1 MKRLMK
7 PAHTVKPQ
15 SHRGVTLVEV
25 LMSLMIMS
33 IGMSAVAV
41 LFPISVLRSIQATQ
55 LTNAA
60 ILKHKAE
67 ATVLMNRRLVF
78 DPDGDGNLGEHIRN
92 QTELRYI
99 VDPVGYYD
107 LATGGE
113 TYSVY
118 PTLSNANDP
127 TLPNDNALR
136 GLADWF
142 GNVDTNN
149 DGVPEPFPALPR
161 FDGGVRTSTITP
173 PAAVPAFPGGM
184 SPTGGDPEEARALR
198 YLAAALSRQGDGWET
213 VVDAVPVEFLFADG
227 SSGPVAAAGSAIV
240 GLRVGNDVDLSDVFT
255 AQAATPTIG
264 STRLIADPEVCRVVV
279 FSLDQTFSFVLP
291 LIAVDDATKRVIW
304 SEDVNFSGA
313 PDALED
319 VNRNGVLEFH
329 PLPSEFVGT
338 LSGQFEI
345 GRVLLQTSKTNDYN
359 WLLTVRRGQDGQVR
373 GVDVV
378 ITHNTGVMADD
389 ERMFPAS
396 FPAGGTAIAVLK
408 ASGLTRAGDVAEPPI
423 RKSGYVLDVENA
435 RWYRVSNYID
445 STVTVGAVTGPGYL
459 VDLEGQ
465 VVESSLDG
473 AAMFLPSVI
482 DVYPMG
488 SVPVPPE
495 LNIVP

>member
-7 PAHTVKPQ
+7 PALVVSPLHQ
-15 SHRGVTLVEV
+15 RGVTLVEV

-67 ATVLMNRRLVF
+67 ATVLMNGRLVF
-78 DPDGDGNLGEHIRN
+78 DPDGDGNAGEHIRN
-92 QTELRYI
+92 PTELRYI

-107 LATGGE
+107 LATAGE
-113 TYSVY
+113 TYSLY
-118 PTLSNANDP
+118 PTLSNANDS

-142 GNVDTNN
+142 GNVDTDN

-161 FDGGVRTSTITP
+161 YDGGVRTGTISTT
-173 PAAVPAFPGGM
+173 FTGGM
-184 SPTGGDPEEARALR
+184 SPTAGDPEEARALR
-198 YLAAALSRQGDGWET
+198 YLAAALSRQGDAWET
-213 VVDAVPVEFLFADG
+213 VLDTVPVEFLFSDG
-227 SSGPVAAAGSAIV
+227 SSGSTAAAGATIV
-240 GLRVGNDVDLSDVFT
+240 GVRVGNDVDLTDVFT
-255 AQAATPTIG
+255 AQAATPTIAG
-264 STRLIADPEVCRVVV
+264 TRLIADPEVCRVVV
-279 FSLDQTFSFVLP
+279 FSLDQTFSFSLP
-291 LIAVDDATKRVIW
+291 LIGVDDATKRVVW

-313 PDALED
+313 PDASED

-338 LSGQFEI
+338 LSQQFEI

-359 WLLTVRRGQDGQVR
+359 WMLTVRRGQDGQVR

-389 ERMFPAS
+389 ERLFPAS

-408 ASGLTRAGDVAEPPI
+408 QSGLTRAGDVAEPPI

-459 VDLEGQ
+459 IDLEAQ
-465 VVESSLDG
+465 VVEGSLDG